1 MNGRAAGWLRS
12 TRRDWRHWRTDLLA
26 GLPRA
31 VSSVPDGMAAAVL
44 TGVNPVH
51 GLYASAVGPGVGGI
65 GSSTRLMVITTTSAA
80 ALAAGSVIVDVA
92 PGQRADALFLLSV
105 LTGLVALG
113 AGLARLGR
121 YARFVSHSVML
132 GFLSGVAVNIIA
144 GQLPD
149 LAGADADGSY
159 ALAKAVS
166 VLLHPS
172 RVELASLLTG
182 LAAIA
187 ILASLARTRLSVVG
201 ALVALVVPT
210 LVVAVAG
217 LDDVARVSDAGPI
230 PRGVPLPHLPD
241 LGLLSFDLVAGA
253 FAVAAIVLVQ
263 GAGVSDSAP
272 NPDGTRSDTNRDFLA
287 QGAANVVSGLFR
299 GQPVGGSVGQTALN
313 ISVGARTRWA
323 SIWSGV
329 WMVVILA
336 LFSGVVG
343 QVAMPTLAA
352 ILIFA
357 AVASLRPAAI
367 MNVLRTGP
375 VSQVAVVATFLATL
389 FLPVSAAVGVG
400 VALSLVLQLNQEA
413 MDLKVVEIVPRDD
426 GRFVEQPAPRA
437 LTSNQVTALDIY
449 GSLFYAG
456 ARTLEAKMPD
466 PGGTERPVV
475 ILRLRGRHTFG
486 ATFVAV
492 VADYARRLDAVRG
505 RLYLSGLDPAATE
518 VVKRTSK
525 VALSGP
531 VRIYQATDLVGES
544 TQAAYRDAEAW
555 IVTHRL
561 RQRPSE
567 DP

>member
-1 MNGRAAGWLRS
+1 VVGWLRS
-12 TRRDWRHWRTDLLA
+12 ARRDWRHWRTDLVA

-51 GLYASAVGPGVGGI
+51 GLYASAVGPVAGGA
-65 GSSTRLMVITTTSAA
+65 GSSTRLMVVTTTSAA
-80 ALAAGSVIVDVA
+80 ALAAGSVVEDIA
-92 PGQRADALFLLSV
+92 PGQRAEALFLLTL

-132 GFLSGVAVNIIA
+132 GFLTGVAVNIVA
-144 GQLPD
+144 GQIPA
-149 LAGADADGSY
+149 LAGAAADGSY

-166 VLLHPS
+166 VLIHPS
-172 RVELASLLTG
+172 RVDPASLLVG
-182 LAAIA
+182 LAALA
-187 ILASLARTRLSVVG
+187 ILVGLARTRLTVVA
-201 ALVALVVPT
+201 ALMALVVPT
-210 LVVAVAG
+210 VVVAAAG

-230 PRGVPLPHLPD
+230 PRGIPLPHLPD
-241 LGLLSFDLVAGA
+241 LGLLSLDLVVGA

-272 NPDGTRSDTNRDFLA
+272 NPDGTPSNTNRDFLA
-287 QGAANVVSGLFR
+287 QGAANVVSSLFR

-323 SIWSGV
+323 AIWSGV

-343 QVAMPTLAA
+343 QVAMPALAA

-357 AVASLRPAAI
+357 GAVSVRPAAI
-367 MNVLRTGP
+367 VNVLRTGP

-389 FLPVSAAVGVG
+389 FLPVAAAVGVG
-400 VALSLVLQLNQEA
+400 VTLSLLLQLNQEA
-413 MDLKVVEIVPRDD
+413 MDLRVVEIVPRED
-426 GRFVEQPAPRA
+426 GRFVERPAPRA
-437 LTSNQVTALDIY
+437 LTSDHVTALDVY

-456 ARTLEAKMPD
+456 ARTLQAKLPV
-466 PGGTERPVV
+466 PTGTERPVV
-475 ILRLRGRHTFG
+475 VLRLRGRHTFG
-486 ATFVAV
+486 ATFLTV
-492 VADYARRLDAVRG
+492 VADYAKRLDAVGG
-505 RLYLSGLDPAATE
+505 RLYLSGLDPSVTD

-525 VALSGP
+525 VALTGP

-544 TQAAYRDAEAW
+544 TQTAYRDAEAW
-555 IVTHRL
+555 IVTHHA
-561 RQRPSE
+561 
-567 DP
+567 DPADPG

>member
-1 MNGRAAGWLRS
+1 MAGWLRS
-12 TRRDWRHWRTDLLA
+12 VRRDWRHWRADALA
-26 GLPRA
+26 GLPGS

-44 TGVNPVH
+44 AGVNPVH
-51 GLYASAVGPGVGGI
+51 GLYASAVGPAVGGI

-80 ALAAGSVIVDVA
+80 ALAAGSVIADIEPA
-92 PGQRADALFLLSV
+92 DRADALVLLTA
-105 LTGLVALG
+105 LAGLVALG

-132 GFLSGVAVNIIA
+132 GFLTGVAVNIVA

-149 LAGADADGSY
+149 LAGADADGSF

-166 VLLHPS
+166 VLIHPS
-172 RVELASLLTG
+172 RVELSSLLIG
-182 LAAIA
+182 LAALG
-187 ILASLARTRLSVVG
+187 ILVGLARTRLAVVS
-201 ALVALVVPT
+201 ALVALLVPT
-210 LVVAVAG
+210 LIVVFAG
-217 LDDVARVSDAGPI
+217 LDEVARVSEAGPI

-241 LGLLSFDLVAGA
+241 LGLLSFDLVTGA

-263 GAGVSDSAP
+263 GAGVSESAP
-272 NPDGTRSDTNRDFLA
+272 NPGGAPSNINRDFLA
-287 QGAANVVSGLFR
+287 QGAANLASGLFR

-313 ISVGARTRWA
+313 VAVGARTRWA
-323 SIWSGV
+323 AIWSGV

-357 AVASLRPAAI
+357 GVSSVRPGQI

-389 FLPVSAAVGVG
+389 FLPIAAAVGIG

-426 GRFVEQPAPRA
+426 GRFVEHPAPRV
-437 LTSNQVTALDIY
+437 LTSDHVTALDVY

-456 ARTLEAKMPD
+456 ARTLQAKLPD
-466 PGGTERPVV
+466 PTGSHRPVV
-475 ILRLRGRHTFG
+475 VLRLRGRHTFG
-486 ATFVAV
+486 ATFVTV
-492 VADYARRLDAVRG
+492 VTDYAQRLAAVDG
-505 RLYLSGLDPAATE
+505 RLYLSGLDPEVAD

-525 VALSGP
+525 VTLSGP
-531 VRIYQATDLVGES
+531 VKVFEATELVGES
-544 TQAAYRDAEAW
+544 TQDAYRNAEAW
-555 IVTHRL
+555 IVTHHDDGTTDRD
-561 RQRPSE
+561 E
-567 DP
+567 

>member
-1 MNGRAAGWLRS
+1 VRRPTVGWSRS
-12 TRRDWRHWRTDLLA
+12 ARRDWRHWRTDLLA

-51 GLYASAVGPGVGGI
+51 GLYASAVGPAVGGL
-65 GSSTRLMVITTTSAA
+65 GTSTRLMVVTTTSAA
-80 ALAAGSVIVDVA
+80 ALAAGSVVA
-92 PGQRADALFLLSV
+92 DIAPEQRAEALFLLTV

-144 GQLPD
+144 GQIPD

-159 ALAKAVS
+159 PLAKAVS
-166 VLLHPS
+166 VLIHPS
-172 RVELASLLTG
+172 RIDPASLLIG
-182 LAAIA
+182 LTAIA
-187 ILASLARTRLSVVG
+187 ILVGLARTRLAVVS

-210 LVVAVAG
+210 LVVVFAG

-230 PRGVPLPHLPD
+230 PRGIPLPHLPD
-241 LGLLSFDLVAGA
+241 LSLLSLDLVVGA

-272 NPDGTRSDTNRDFLA
+272 NPDGTPSNTNRDFLA

-323 SIWSGV
+323 AIWSGV
-329 WMVVILA
+329 WMVAILA
-336 LFSGVVG
+336 LFAGVVG

-357 AVASLRPAAI
+357 GVASIRPAAI

-375 VSQVAVVATFLATL
+375 VSQIAVVATFLATL

-400 VALSLVLQLNQEA
+400 VTLSLLLQLNQEA
-413 MDLKVVEIVPRDD
+413 MDLRVVEIVPRAD

-437 LTSNQVTALDIY
+437 LTGDHVTALDVY

-456 ARTLEAKMPD
+456 ARTLQAKLPD
-466 PGGTERPVV
+466 PGGAERPVV
-475 ILRLRGRHTFG
+475 VLRLRGRHTFG
-486 ATFVAV
+486 ATFLNV
-492 VADYARRLDAVRG
+492 VADYAKRLDAVGG
-505 RLYLSGLDPAATE
+505 RLYLSGLDPDVAD

-555 IVTHRL
+555 IVTHHDDAAD
-561 RQRPSE
+561 SS
-567 DP
+567 